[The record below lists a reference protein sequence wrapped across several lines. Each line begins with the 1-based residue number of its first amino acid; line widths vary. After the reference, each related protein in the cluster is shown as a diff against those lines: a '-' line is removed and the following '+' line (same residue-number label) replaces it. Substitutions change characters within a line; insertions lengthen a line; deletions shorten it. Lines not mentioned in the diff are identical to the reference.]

1 LRGVADR
8 IDTIAGGR
16 MQIIDYKSGY
26 KPHLEFNS
34 IKTLFEGSADQRI
47 SNVFQTLLYSMMVS
61 KQNGVDTVPSLFYA
75 SRMISTDYSPYLK
88 LTADGKPETITSYK
102 MVAEEFETRLHTL
115 LESLYNP
122 EIPFAQTCDKETCI
136 NCDYNRI
143 CKR

>member
-1 LRGVADR
+1 M
-8 IDTIAGGR
+8 IENPPSEI
-16 MQIIDYKSGY
+16 
-26 KPHLEFNS
+26 
-34 IKTLFEGSADQRI
+34 GSAVNTI
-47 SNVFQTLLYSMMVS
+47 
-61 KQNGVDTVPSLFYA
+61 VPALPCLTAFVTA